1 MNNRSPTHK
10 HPFTPSHIYGLCALL
25 FLLTTPL
32 VSSSEAQ
39 QNPPTLK
46 PETAGLKLLPI
57 KAIDGRLSLP
67 FKLVAEARCFFADR
81 DAIGLELT
89 RSAPGTKLLLSVE
102 PLKGTT
108 SSRTPVVKDVISA
121 GLKLEEGF
129 DVTLEIPAIP
139 SPDALGVFICKDS
152 NGDGHCSSKPVIP
165 IQQVLDKYNS
175 LTSSLPKDYKATDKI
190 YFFKP
195 LIVTAEGVL
204 VPVQQM
210 SKERYLRLEQFL
222 LALFGLNSTTSAVSK
237 QFDELGRILES
248 KAFQVVADTIIL
260 RLPGFVPQRCGRPPG
275 SSPLTPG
282 PRTLP
287 R

>member
-1 MNNRSPTHK
+1 MNKISPTSKYSVTSRHLRGI
-10 HPFTPSHIYGLCALL
+10 FALL
-25 FLLTTPL
+25 FLLTIPS

-39 QNPPTLK
+39 QNLPALK

-89 RSAPGTKLLLSVE
+89 RSTPGTKLLLSIE

-121 GLKLEEGF
+121 GPKLEEGF

-139 SPDALGVFICKDS
+139 SPDALGIFICKDS
-152 NGDGHCSSKPVIP
+152 NGDGHCSSKPVVP

-175 LTSSLPKDYKATDKI
+175 LSGSLPSNYKATDKI

-195 LIVTAEGVL
+195 LLVTAEGVL

-210 SKERYLRLEQFL
+210 SKERYLQLEQFL
-222 LALFGLNSTTSAVSK
+222 LAQFGLNTTTSAVSK

-248 KAFQVVADTIIL
+248 KAFQIVADTIIL

-275 SSPLTPG
+275 SRPLTPG
-282 PRTLP
+282 PKTLP
-287 R
+287 K